1 VGRAVGHAASRGASR
16 GTCRRSGRHGV
27 GRACLCRL
35 GRGRG
40 RRGAGRGGRGR
51 RRRLFAVGCA
61 GCLRRSRTR
70 GLGGGRRVVCGEQEG
85 TALVRRIGGVRVECD
100 FFAVA
105 WKVGRR
111 IPIPMRSMLVV
122 AEVGVLGCVSVS

>member
-1 VGRAVGHAASRGASR
+1 VGRAGGHAASRGASR

-70 GLGGGRRVVCGEQEG
+70 GLGGGRRVVCGEEG
-85 TALVRRIGGVRVECD
+85 IALVRRIGGVRAECG
-100 FFAVA
+100 FFAAA
-105 WKVGRR
+105 WKVVRR
-111 IPIPMRSMLVV
+111 IPILMRSMLVV
-122 AEVGVLGCVSVS
+122 AEVDVLGCVSVS